1 MGGQR
6 DRGDP
11 EIAEESTGDV
21 ASVADVIDKFIEV
34 FVAADDS
41 LVDTELSAEV
51 DVVKCFEADEVEV
64 DVVEVDVVEVDVVDG
79 FKEVHT
85 ASFSVVAKVV
95 DVLVVIIT
103 PSAKVDETVEVDV
116 GDSDDAE
123 GGKVG
128 FFGVGDDFAV
138 DDSRKLFGMNRV
150 TGFLIE
156 VAVANVVEVLER
168 VDDDVEVLVDVVR
181 DEVGDKVVN
190 VVEVDEVDLKF
201 IM

>member
-1 MGGQR
+1 MGGRR

-21 ASVADVIDKFIEV
+21 ASVVDVIDKFIEV

-51 DVVKCFEADEVEV
+51 DVVEGFEADEVEVDVVEV

-85 ASFSVVAKVV
+85 ASFSVVATVV

-103 PSAKVDETVEVDV
+103 PSANVDESVEVDETVEVDV

-128 FFGVGDDFAV
+128 CFGLGDDFAV
-138 DDSRKLFGMNRV
+138 DDSG
-150 TGFLIE
+150 
-156 VAVANVVEVLER
+156 
-168 VDDDVEVLVDVVR
+168 
-181 DEVGDKVVN
+181 
-190 VVEVDEVDLKF
+190 
-201 IM
+201 

>member
-1 MGGQR
+1 MGGRR

-21 ASVADVIDKFIEV
+21 ASVVDVIDKFIEV
-34 FVAADDS
+34 FIAVDDS

-51 DVVKCFEADEVEV
+51 DVVEGFEADEVEV

-85 ASFSVVAKVV
+85 ASFSVVATVV

-128 FFGVGDDFAV
+128 CFGLGDDFAV
-138 DDSRKLFGMNRV
+138 DDSG
-150 TGFLIE
+150 
-156 VAVANVVEVLER
+156 
-168 VDDDVEVLVDVVR
+168 
-181 DEVGDKVVN
+181 
-190 VVEVDEVDLKF
+190 
-201 IM
+201 

>member
-1 MGGQR
+1 MGGRR

-21 ASVADVIDKFIEV
+21 ASVVDVIDKFIEV
-34 FVAADDS
+34 FIAVDDS

-51 DVVKCFEADEVEV
+51 DVVEGFEADEVEV

-85 ASFSVVAKVV
+85 ASFSVVATVV

-103 PSAKVDETVEVDV
+103 PSANVDESVEVDETVEVDV

-128 FFGVGDDFAV
+128 CFGLGDDFAV
-138 DDSRKLFGMNRV
+138 DDSG
-150 TGFLIE
+150 
-156 VAVANVVEVLER
+156 
-168 VDDDVEVLVDVVR
+168 
-181 DEVGDKVVN
+181 
-190 VVEVDEVDLKF
+190 
-201 IM
+201 

>member
-64 DVVEVDVVEVDVVDG
+64 DVVEVDVVEVDVDEVDVVEVDVVDG

-123 GGKVG
+123 
-128 FFGVGDDFAV
+128 
-138 DDSRKLFGMNRV
+138 
-150 TGFLIE
+150 
-156 VAVANVVEVLER
+156 
-168 VDDDVEVLVDVVR
+168 
-181 DEVGDKVVN
+181 
-190 VVEVDEVDLKF
+190 
-201 IM
+201 